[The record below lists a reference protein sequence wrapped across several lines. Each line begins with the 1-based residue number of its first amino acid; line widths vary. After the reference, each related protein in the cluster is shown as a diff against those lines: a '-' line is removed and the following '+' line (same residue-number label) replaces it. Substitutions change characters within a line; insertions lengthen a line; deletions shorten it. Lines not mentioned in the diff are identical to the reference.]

1 MKRSIAV
8 SLAAIATFAT
18 TAVSAQQFERE
29 AGSKGTLAIDQLSG
43 FRASSADG
51 VSYAGPLGFS
61 VQHISVDNPPS
72 SNLGPDSVSKTTFW
86 IAPSLDYFIIDHL
99 SIGGLVE
106 IANTSSSAENATSK
120 TATTTQKFP
129 SATNITLLPR
139 VGYLIPINER
149 FSIWPR
155 GGVGFFQH
163 QQAATLTQGSTTG
176 AILDIDCGFI
186 FRLTNNVFLRGA
198 PEFAVALGSNT
209 TVTRTGGTGATVT
222 DASQGTGF
230 YNLSGTVGVG
240 VFLYP

>member
-1 MKRSIAV
+1 MKRSFAISIAAV
-8 SLAAIATFAT
+8 ATF
-18 TAVSAQQFERE
+18 TASAASAQQFERE

-43 FRASSADG
+43 FRASAADG
-51 VSYAGPLGFS
+51 IGYAGPLGFS
-61 VQHISVDNPPS
+61 VQRLSIDNPPA
-72 SNLGPDSVSKTTFW
+72 SNLGPNSLTKTTFW

-99 SIGGLVE
+99 SIGGLIE
-106 IANTSSSAENATSK
+106 IANTSSSIDTATSK

-129 SATNITLLPR
+129 AATNITLLPR
-139 VGYLIPINER
+139 IGYLIPISER

-155 GGVGFFQH
+155 AGVGFFQH
-163 QQAATLTQGSTTG
+163 QDAATLTQASTSG
-176 AILDIDCGFI
+176 AILNVDCGFL

-209 TVTRTGGTGATVT
+209 TVTSTAGSGATTTSASLGTGY
-222 DASQGTGF
+222 